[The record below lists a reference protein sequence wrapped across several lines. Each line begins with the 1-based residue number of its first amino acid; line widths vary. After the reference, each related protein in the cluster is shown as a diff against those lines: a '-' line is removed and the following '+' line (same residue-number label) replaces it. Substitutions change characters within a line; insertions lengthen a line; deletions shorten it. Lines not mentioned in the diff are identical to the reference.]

1 MKILLPTFLLAT
13 LITVVAC
20 NNNNTAETE
29 TIAPTQPVST
39 GVNDTINN
47 AAGVNTNSVPV
58 APSTIQPQQGGVAL
72 NPPHGQPGH
81 NCDIE
86 VGKPLN
92 SAPTSNT
99 APPIMT
105 TPAQSPTVV
114 PSNPSTP
121 LPSGINSGQVK
132 LNPAHGLPGHRCDIA
147 VGAAL

>member
-1 MKILLPTFLLAT
+1 MAT
-13 LITVVAC
+13 LISFSAC
-20 NNNNTAETE
+20 NNNDSAENEST
-29 TIAPTQPVST
+29 PPVNS
-39 GVNDTINN
+39 NAINN
-47 AAGVNTNSVPV
+47 GVVDSN
-58 APSTIQPQQGGVAL
+58 STIPTPTVPNSIQPPTGGNVAL

-81 NCDIE
+81 SCDIE

-92 SAPTSNT
+92 SAPTSNSS
-99 APPIMT
+99 AQPIMT

-114 PSNPSTP
+114 PSSPSTP